1 MKKPEYIG
9 KLFRQQ
15 RKNIPSVVAGS
26 LNANFAG
33 ATGIEWTLQDKL
45 FEAIFF
51 HDNAEK
57 IARFDQTGRLT
68 EYRINIPPDEIPV
81 NVKNA
86 VAKELEIMNCI
97 LVSISGIKTYELIVR
112 NQKLL
117 RYQLLIDSEGSQI
130 NLKIL

>member
-1 MKKPEYIG
+1 MKNPEYIG

-33 ATGIEWTLQDKL
+33 AIGIEWTLQDKL

-97 LVSISGIKTYELIVR
+97 LVSISGVKTYELIVR
-112 NQKLL
+112 NQELL